1 MKIKSIL
8 YISLITLIIS
18 LISCEG
24 GTTFTKTIDNET
36 AESITIKLTTIYG
49 SNEPVTIMSN
59 ESKAIFWDDQM
70 GSFVDN
76 SFTCTK
82 MIDSVEIK
90 ITNSKTLTKDIMN
103 PDNWIRESKDGRN
116 SREDCAFTITD
127 DDIQ

>member
-76 SFTCTK
+76 SFTCTQI
-82 MIDSVEIK
+82 IDSVEIT

-116 SREDCAFTITD
+116 
-127 DDIQ
+127 